1 MSHVLRALARPSTAR
16 LLATPRLAACS
27 CRPALQQAPAA
38 VCSPSLLS
46 RSYAS
51 KKSKGGKKAAAA
63 FEEDDEPAPAKGKS
77 GKKGKGKSFAEEE
90 VAAAGGDE
98 VRFDLKAVEQAMD
111 EAVDKLRVGLK
122 SVVGRVGRVSPGELQ
137 LLSFFCGLGRPPDDL

>member
-1 MSHVLRALARPSTAR
+1 MSHALRALTRPSAAR
-16 LLATPRLAACS
+16 LLVTPRLAACS

-38 VCSPSLLS
+38 VFSPSLLS

-63 FEEDDEPAPAKGKS
+63 VEEDDDPTPAKGKG

-90 VAAAGGDE
+90 VAGDGGDE

-111 EAVDKLRVGLK
+111 ESVDKLRVGLK

-137 LLSFFCGLGRPPDDL
+137 LLFSFAG